1 MDELARRWSW
11 RLVDLAGASFLLMT
25 IWDLAMLVD
34 AYARM
39 PAWEMLGGALIEA
52 ATRVLVTL
60 AVWALAYRFVQFAD
74 DLRVLRRQRGDL
86 P

>member
-1 MDELARRWSW
+1 MDGIARRWSW
-11 RLVDLAGASFLLMT
+11 RLVDLAGTCVVLMT
-25 IWDLAMLVD
+25 LWDLAMLVD

-60 AVWALAYRFVQFAD
+60 ALWALAYRFVQLAD
-74 DLRVLRRQRGDL
+74 DLRALRQDRGGAR
-86 P
+86 